1 MAARDAAREGPEAAL
16 ACDDAKMG
24 AAESDGVP
32 ALASQHSASESDGDA
47 APDRVLAAPGPDDFL
62 ARAVLASLLYDG
74 ALVTKAHVRAA
85 TRLAATSKAWKAVDD
100 AWRATLRTEVEA
112 GGWGPFLASVAST
125 SPQARFKVSFWNANH
140 DDVKPFSVHDPVLM
154 SCVLMR
160 GVVRALAP
168 CDVLD
173 AAATTFLDATS
184 GDYGAH
190 GKLARMLKGR
200 NVMDVS
206 QYVRPREG
214 AAEASVARDPLR
226 EVTFGPE
233 GEVAEREAYLSRN
246 PLWRAGYGRPEG
258 EFEPKDIDKRLL
270 RRQAL
275 MDSVNEFY
283 WMHPGLVPRKCPLP
297 PRTLGA
303 LRFFLQWF
311 GSATSWPLER
321 SNVLETLWSFKDAAL
336 DFGALHPVEAERW
349 RVFLDTFPAEG
360 HEAMLAF
367 YEGWMEALRAGKPPD
382 PADMMPPPG
391 LAESIYEEE
400 LLCEAR
406 VRSTVPGVV
415 PLWYGKPMVGEP
427 EMAAQVAWGLNL

>member
-1 MAARDAAREGPEAAL
+1 MCIRDR
-16 ACDDAKMG
+16 
-24 AAESDGVP
+24 
-32 ALASQHSASESDGDA
+32 
-47 APDRVLAAPGPDDFL
+47 
-62 ARAVLASLLYDG
+62 
-74 ALVTKAHVRAA
+74 
-85 TRLAATSKAWKAVDD
+85 
-100 AWRATLRTEVEA
+100 
-112 GGWGPFLASVAST
+112 
-125 SPQARFKVSFWNANH
+125 
-140 DDVKPFSVHDPVLM
+140 
-154 SCVLMR
+154 
-160 GVVRALAP
+160 
-168 CDVLD
+168 
-173 AAATTFLDATS
+173 
-184 GDYGAH
+184 
-190 GKLARMLKGR
+190 
-200 NVMDVS
+200 
-206 QYVRPREG
+206 
-214 AAEASVARDPLR
+214 
-226 EVTFGPE
+226 
-233 GEVAEREAYLSRN
+233 
-246 PLWRAGYGRPEG
+246 
-258 EFEPKDIDKRLL
+258 
-270 RRQAL
+270 
-275 MDSVNEFY
+275 DSVNEFY

-427 EMAAQVAWGLNL
+427 EMAAQAALASEMVGAGQCSLM